1 LWPTT
6 APSLPKAALSLA
18 FPFISNFIKIAVSA
32 PNGGREE
39 IVKIIWNLL
48 FLLLLLVCVHATA
61 HSQLLQEIPES
72 PEKAPVE
79 KLEVPPHRNRVMD
92 LANVLKTPEIEVLKG
107 KTAFLEMATTT
118 PLAILIIPDLQ
129 GEVLEEYS
137 LRVANIWK
145 LGRSDIN
152 NGILI
157 LVAIKDRKL
166 HIEVGLGLESILTN
180 EACKRII
187 DEDMKSFFKA
197 GDFYGGLDSGVSA
210 ITKFLT
216 SSQEYRDILSG
227 TH

>member
-1 LWPTT
+1 M
-6 APSLPKAALSLA
+6 
-18 FPFISNFIKIAVSA
+18 AVST
-32 PNGGREE
+32 PNGGREK

-48 FLLLLLVCVHATA
+48 FLLLLLVGVQATA
-61 HSQLLQEIPES
+61 HSQPHQEIPES

-79 KLEVPPHRNRVMD
+79 RLEVPPHRDRVMD
-92 LANVLKTPEIEVLKG
+92 LANVLKTPEIEFLKG
-107 KTAFLEMATTT
+107 KTVLLEMATTT

-129 GEVLEEYS
+129 AEVLEKYS
-137 LRVANIWK
+137 LRVASTWK

-157 LVAIKDRKL
+157 LVAMKDRKL
-166 HIEVGLGLESILTN
+166 RIEVGLGLESILTN

-187 DEDMKSFFKA
+187 DEDMSPYFKA
-197 GDFYGGLDSGVSA
+197 GDYYGGLDSGVSA
-210 ITKFLT
+210 ITKVLT